1 MADFRLG
8 RLKFN
13 WRNAWA
19 TNTAYVIDDI
29 VKYGANTYVCKT
41 NHTSAA
47 NENLF
52 YSSDV
57 NNWNLHTEGIVSKGD
72 YVNSITNGA
81 SYWYKLNDVVKYGN
95 TQYRCVTGHTS
106 PIAGFPEGSF
116 VTYVDGLKYENTFAA
131 NTVYQIGDIVTYGG
145 YTYVASTNHT
155 ATATTPN
162 ADSTNWTPLT
172 TGYSNKGNY
181 ASGTAYA
188 PGDVVRFGGYAYECI
203 LNSTGNKPSDSTY
216 FKVIVDGFK
225 WMGAW
230 AAGTI
235 YQKGDVVNRNSNT
248 YICITNDTTGTAN
261 SPENDSNGNYW
272 NYIAQG
278 GSAAQVLQETGDLLY
293 QAAGG
298 INRIALPTGSTG
310 TAAEQAAA
318 SGQVLTVGGS
328 PLLPRWEKN
337 NVTDTVYYVA
347 EGGSDTN
354 TGDQISRAF
363 ASIRYATDYVSANA
377 SPSATNPVTI
387 YVKSGVYEETLPI
400 HVPAY
405 VTVIGDNLRT
415 TVVKAKSGNS
425 NEQTLTL
432 GSNVTS
438 YKLGDIVSNDA
449 GTKTA
454 KVINSTANN
463 NFTILNVTGGL
474 WTTSDKYVDVT
485 DNKHADGSA
494 LITANKTF
502 LAYEAWHKYVADN
515 SSNPNGVEAT
525 VKSRLEAWVS
535 DLAFNVRAGDNNK
548 VYDYATAR
556 AGGSAPITGSDAHDA
571 ILLNTIR
578 DVAIKF
584 VKAETVTASAGNN
597 ISQTTYSG
605 TADTGAPKCAQ
616 VAATITTL
624 TTILQT
630 GITNGNMSH
639 ATKTEPY
646 HVISAATNQTNAH
659 STMWYVASHTII
671 RDLVMEGM
679 TGFVPDGTDDKDID
693 ASVVK
698 GAYIKLDPAS
708 PVQKSPYIQNCSAI
722 GGAAVG
728 AFIDGTAHKHYD
740 GSPTPSFKSACFDAF
755 TQVLEGGVGFY
766 CKGTAALEIVSS
778 FTYYAHISYAS
789 THGGRIRAVSGNS
802 SYGKYGCLSRGFDVN
817 EVTKDGKVEGLR
829 LTTDPAGAKSG
840 TFNTNTERI
849 TGGTSGA
856 IGELRSDQS
865 TTANHMYYFPIKGTF
880 QNGEL
885 VTGATS
891 SATITL
897 AAANAVTG
905 QKGFTLLAEGLTE
918 APTPGASIELVDNG
932 SNDDP
937 GSYVISKSS
946 FAAADGRGN
955 LTVTRAQLGSTSAA
969 HDGVSDVAYWDA
981 HASTATL
988 QNSITAGASS
998 PFNLDVNA
1006 VTNMVANGFLLLGN
1020 ELFKIT
1026 AFVDADTVTVQRA
1039 QEGTTAAAHSS
1050 GDTITVLGT
1059 KSATQDETI
1068 EDTTSGQNYV
1078 RVKAANVSFGVD
1090 DYIKI
1095 DNEFMKI
1102 TAVTPDTTGTVVLS
1116 LSDEKAIAAGDG
1128 QDFKIRYGYSQ
1139 VRLTAHDFLDVGTG
1153 NRTTTNWPGLPTQEN
1168 VPSQEIDEKRPGRVY
1183 YVSTDQDG
1191 NFSVGN
1197 FFKVEQST
1205 GKATLNANAFDLTG
1219 LDTLRLGA
1227 IGAQLGATINEF
1239 STDGTLSQNS
1249 DDKVPT
1255 QKAIKTYVDASTGA
1269 ASQLIA
1275 GDSGQGTLVVGTQTL
1290 TVAGTSNEIE
1300 TAANNQTITVGLPN
1314 NVTIGNNLTVTGDLT
1329 VSGSTTTINTTDLE
1343 VEDKN
1348 IIIGKV
1354 ASPTD
1359 TTANQG
1365 GLTLKGA
1372 TDKTFQWSS
1381 SSNSWSSSEALNV
1394 ASGKSFMINGTNVLT
1409 ASEVL
1414 GKTIGG
1420 SGAGD
1425 IASIDGTQTL
1435 TNKTASALILT
1446 STLQAGGSTG
1456 NSGDVL
1462 TSTGSGIQWAA
1473 PSGGGGPQ
1481 VFAEGWNAVG
1491 SISVSQYFVNWTVTP
1506 TIDWDMMLF
1515 HYSGTSR
1522 AASTSHFY
1530 CRFRVDNQSGSYW
1543 QHEHGVN
1550 YPTGAQSW
1558 NQGWS
1563 YSAPAMNEG
1572 SNKLTGTAGNNVTLL
1587 VQNNGGMTQNASNDA
1602 GNDHQIAAVFY
1613 PTGSGFN
1620 T

>member
-52 YSSDV
+52 YSSDSS
-57 NNWNLHTEGIVSKGD
+57 NWNLHTEGIVSKGE
-72 YVNSITNGA
+72 YLFSITNGA
-81 SYWYKLNDVVKYGN
+81 QYWYKVNDVVKYGN
-95 TQYRCVTGHTS
+95 TQYRCTTGHTAPTS
-106 PIAGFPEGSF
+106 GFPSGNFE
-116 VTYVDGLKYENTFAA
+116 TYVDGLKYENTFAA
-131 NTVYQIGDIVTYGG
+131 STVYQIGDIVTYGG
-145 YTYVASTNHT
+145 YTYVSKTNHT
-155 ATATTPN
+155 STATTPN
-162 ADSTNWTPLT
+162 ADSTNWSPLT
-172 TGYSNKGNY
+172 TGYSNKGNW

-248 YICITNDTTGTAN
+248 YICITNDTTGSAN

-310 TAAEQAAA
+310 TAAEQANA

-347 EGGSDTN
+347 EGGSDSN

-363 ASIRYATDYVSANA
+363 ASVRYATDYVSANA
-377 SPSATNPVTI
+377 SPSETNPITI

-405 VTVIGDNLRT
+405 VTVVGDNLRT
-415 TVVKAKSGNS
+415 TVIRAKSGNS

-485 DNKHADGSA
+485 DNKHADGAA
-494 LITANKTF
+494 LLTANKTF
-502 LAYEAWHKYVADN
+502 LAHEAWHKYVADN

-548 VYDYATAR
+548 VFEYAQARVGGTA
-556 AGGSAPITGSDAHDA
+556 ITGSDAHDA

-597 ISQTTYSG
+597 ESQTTYSG

-616 VAATITTL
+616 VASTITTL

-646 HVISAATNQTNAH
+646 HAISTATNQTNAH

-693 ASVVK
+693 ASTVK
-698 GAYIKLDPAS
+698 GVYIKLDPAS

-728 AFIDGTAHKHYD
+728 AFIDGNAHKHYD
-740 GSPTPSFKSACFDAF
+740 GSPTPSFKSACFDAY

-766 CKGTAALEIVSS
+766 CKGTAALEVVSS
-778 FTYYAHISYAS
+778 FTYYAHISYVS

-817 EVTKDGKVEGLR
+817 EVTKDGKIEGLR
-829 LTTDPAGAKSG
+829 LTTNPAGAKSG

-849 TGGTSGA
+849 TGGSSGA

-865 TTANHMYYFPIKGTF
+865 TTANHMYYFPVKGTF
-880 QNGEL
+880 QDGEL
-885 VTGATS
+885 ITGATS
-891 SATITL
+891 NATITL
-897 AAANAVTG
+897 ASSNAVTG

-932 SNDDP
+932 SNNDP

-969 HDGVSDVAYWDA
+969 HDGVSDVAYWDT

-988 QNSITAGASS
+988 QNSITQGASS

-1006 VTNMVANGFLLLGN
+1006 VTNMVANGFLLIGN

-1026 AFVDADTVTVQRA
+1026 AFVDADTVTVDRA
-1039 QEGTTAAAHSS
+1039 QEGTSAAAHSS

-1068 EDTTSGQNYV
+1068 EDTTSGQNYI
-1078 RVKAANVSFGVD
+1078 RVKAANVSFGVN

-1102 TAVTPDTTGTVVLS
+1102 TAVTPDTTGIVVLS
-1116 LSDEKAIAAGDG
+1116 LSDEKAIASGDG

-1153 NRTTTNWPGLPTQEN
+1153 NRAQTNWPGIPTQEN

-1249 DDKVPT
+1249 DEKVPT
-1255 QKAIKTYVDASTGA
+1255 QRAIKTYVDASTGA
-1269 ASQLIA
+1269 ANQAIA
-1275 GDSGQGTLVVGTQTL
+1275 GDSGTGSITIGSHTL
-1290 TVAGTSNEIE
+1290 TVAGTANEIS
-1300 TAANNQTITVGLPN
+1300 TAAANQQITIGLPN

-1381 SSNSWSSSEALNV
+1381 SSNSWTSSEALNV

-1409 ASEVL
+1409 ATQVL
-1414 GKTIGG
+1414 GLNVGG
-1420 SGAGD
+1420 TSAGD
-1425 IASIDGTQTL
+1425 IVSIDGTQTL
-1435 TNKTASALILT
+1435 TNKTASSLILNG
-1446 STLQAGGSTG
+1446 TLQANGSTG
-1456 NSGDVL
+1456 TSGQVL
-1462 TSTGSGIQWAA
+1462 TSTGSGVQWATPA
-1473 PSGGGGPQ
+1473 GGGGPQ
-1481 VFAEGWNAVG
+1481 VFCEGWNSVG
-1491 SISVSQYFVNWTVTP
+1491 SIGTGSDFIQWSFTP
-1506 TIDWDMMLF
+1506 TIDWDLLIF
-1515 HYSGTSR
+1515 NYTGTSR
-1522 AASTSHFY
+1522 ASSTSHFY
-1530 CRFRVDNQSGSYW
+1530 CVFKVTTQSGTYDLT
-1543 QHEHGVN
+1543 EYGAN
-1550 YPTGAQSW
+1550 YPAAQYSW

-1563 YSAPAMNEG
+1563 YSGPAMSGN
-1572 SNKLTGTAGNNVTLL
+1572 NKLTGTANNQVTFY
-1587 VQNNGGMTQNASNDA
+1587 VRNNGGMTQNPSNDS
-1602 GNDHQIAAVFY
+1602 GNDHNVAAILY